1 MSNSPNSYLP
11 SGRPN
16 DPEAASGLLRNWS
29 PVLNPLAIIIVFF
42 GLLMLVPLGVSW
54 YQQDGATLSY
64 DEALASTLATGS
76 LLWLMTRRFR
86 RDLKPRDAFLLV
98 ALTWI
103 VLPIFGALPL
113 YFHIQDLSF
122 TDAYFEA
129 TSGLTATGATA
140 LSGLDHLPLSLNFWR
155 TFMHW
160 IGGMG
165 VIVLVVA
172 ILPLLGIG
180 GRQIFKAETPTPMKD
195 ASLTPR
201 IAETAKGLWMV
212 YLLFTIAC
220 ATALHLVGMDVW
232 DSLMHAFSIMGL
244 GGFSS
249 KDASIGHYNSLDVE
263 MVVMGFALLSGI
275 NYGTHFMAL
284 YQRSVKPYRHDREL
298 PFYFGVL
305 IASILLISLYL
316 TPHAAYPDFIQTVRY
331 VAFHSI
337 SLATSLGFATSDYTF
352 WPMFAQ
358 IWILFLGSFIA
369 CSGSTGGGI
378 KLMRAIILYKQ
389 VYRELAR
396 AIHPNAVLPVRLG
409 DQQIPDHILHA
420 VLGFS
425 FIYMVTIVTLTLV
438 LSASGVELVTAFSA
452 VVACLNN
459 TGPGLSGVGPASNYS
474 VLSDFAT
481 WVCTFAMLL
490 GRLEIFTLLV
500 VMTPAFWRK

>member
-1 MSNSPNSYLP
+1 M
-11 SGRPN
+11 
-16 DPEAASGLLRNWS
+16 RNWS
-29 PVLNPLAIIIVFF
+29 PILNPLAIIIVFF

-113 YFHIQDLSF
+113 YFHIHGLSF

-180 GRQIFKAETPTPMKD
+180 GRSLFKAETPTPMKD

-212 YLLFTIAC
+212 YLVLTVAC
-220 ATALHLVGMDVW
+220 WGALHLVGMESW
-232 DSLMHAFSIMGL
+232 DALMHAFSVMGL
-244 GGFSS
+244 GGFST
-249 KDASIGHYNSLDVE
+249 KDASLGHYNSL
-263 MVVMGFALLSGI
+263 
-275 NYGTHFMAL
+275 
-284 YQRSVKPYRHDREL
+284 
-298 PFYFGVL
+298 
-305 IASILLISLYL
+305 
-316 TPHAAYPDFIQTVRY
+316 
-331 VAFHSI
+331 
-337 SLATSLGFATSDYTF
+337 
-352 WPMFAQ
+352 
-358 IWILFLGSFIA
+358 
-369 CSGSTGGGI
+369 
-378 KLMRAIILYKQ
+378 
-389 VYRELAR
+389 
-396 AIHPNAVLPVRLG
+396 
-409 DQQIPDHILHA
+409 
-420 VLGFS
+420 
-425 FIYMVTIVTLTLV
+425 
-438 LSASGVELVTAFSA
+438 
-452 VVACLNN
+452 
-459 TGPGLSGVGPASNYS
+459 
-474 VLSDFAT
+474 
-481 WVCTFAMLL
+481 
-490 GRLEIFTLLV
+490 
-500 VMTPAFWRK
+500 